1 MNTTTG
7 SRDGAESGRTSLVT
21 GGTGGIGRAVAI
33 RLARRGDRV
42 IVVGRDRERGEAVVA
57 ALHAIHPARH
67 LFLPADLSLLADTD
81 RVATL
86 IAAST
91 RRLDAAV
98 FCAGVLSTIPEWT
111 EEGLERALALN
122 YLSRFLLARRLIPL
136 LRAAPSG
143 RLVLVAN
150 AGRYKDSLDFDD
162 LQHRRGRRGL
172 AVSGR
177 TQFANDL
184 LAVELA
190 ERLIGT
196 RVEVTC
202 VFPGVTR
209 TEVFRNAVGL
219 PRLVRL
225 AVPLLQRLIRQTP
238 EEAAETPAYLA
249 GEARATGTN
258 GMFFGPRRKV
268 IAVPERASN
277 PERRRLLWEASEALV
292 APYLANAEGTGGVA
306 AARPSAGSPPAAA

>member
-1 MNTTTG
+1 MNTTMG
-7 SRDGAESGRTSLVT
+7 SRDGAESGRTSVVT
-21 GGTGGIGRAVAI
+21 GGTGGIGRAVAM

-42 IVVGRDRERGEAVVA
+42 IIVGRDRECGEAVVA

-190 ERLIGT
+190 EGLIGT

-209 TEVFRNAVGL
+209 TGVFRNAVGL

-225 AVPLLQRLIRQTP
+225 AVPLLQHLIRQTP

-249 GEARATGTN
+249 GDEHATGTN

-268 IAVPERASN
+268 IAVPERAAN
-277 PERRRLLWEASEALV
+277 PERRRLLWEASEALA
-292 APYLANAEGTGGVA
+292 APYLANLAGTGGVA
-306 AARPSAGSPPAAA
+306 AARPVAGEAAA